1 MNKVV
6 DIARYVT
13 KESFDDYSILHLK
26 HSNKWKFISQIYR
39 VDTSIRSME
48 DLDNS
53 VMFYAQIKAIASGN
67 SMILERFK
75 IDNEVQ
81 KLQDKGRTYKATIF
95 RI

>member
-13 KESFDDYSILHLK
+13 KESFDDYSWQLIETK
-26 HSNKWKFISQIYR
+26 QKFISQIYR